1 MSLNSAMLAGV
12 SGLAANST
20 ALAAISQNIANVNTV
35 GYKRTNAEFQTLV
48 NSQTRAGG
56 SYSAG
61 GVTANARSFI
71 SQEGQLQRTTEST
84 DLAINGQG
92 FFVTTTQA
100 EGVGATDTRLF
111 TRAGAFRV
119 DDLGYLKNSA
129 GLYLQGWPVDSN
141 GEIATDPSDLSRLR
155 SINIGSVGGTAEP
168 TTRVQINANLRSTQ
182 DVSSAA
188 AANTYRNV
196 EANFTAPA
204 TSGSVHDISVSYER
218 AGYNA
223 GTGVTTYNVTLKTG
237 ISRIEGVASYNAAGA
252 LTGFVPNNATS
263 ANGTATATA
272 TAVTI
277 TPTSNGAPGTPF
289 EIDFSKLSMA
299 TDGIAK
305 TKYDPTVNSMA
316 MYNSDDDNPVGVK
329 PDFKMNIP
337 VSDSKGGQRNL
348 EIRFLK
354 SAEPNQWYAEIVA
367 VPAGDVVTG
376 APYTNGQIK
385 TGMIAFTPSGR
396 LDVETMQSWP
406 AGTGLFDDPTQASLS
421 FLESNPNN
429 TIDPANPADNGL
441 VKWADGLGIAAQTV
455 TLDLNTSAGGLS
467 QLNTASVVQS
477 TVTNGTAF
485 GNLSEITID
494 DGGFVTAIFDN
505 GVKRRI
511 AQVAVATFPSPDSLK
526 EVSGNAYAVS
536 LQSGTFNL
544 KAAGTGGAGTLSSKQ
559 LESSTVDLSA
569 EFTGLITTQRAY
581 SASSKIITTADEML
595 AELINI
601 KR

>member
-61 GVTANARSFI
+61 GVMANARSFI

-84 DLAINGQG
+84 DLSINGQG

-100 EGVGATDTRLF
+100 ENVGATDTRLF

-119 DDLGYLKNSA
+119 DNMGYLKNSA

-182 DVSSAA
+182 DVSAPA
-188 AANTYRNV
+188 GPNTYNNV
-196 EANFTAPA
+196 NDAA
-204 TSGSVHDISVSYER
+204 TPPVAHNMSVGYKRTGTNTYE
-218 AGYNA
+218 
-223 GTGVTTYNVTLKTG
+223 VTLKTG
-237 ISRIEGVASYNAAGA
+237 ITTVTGTATYNAAGA
-252 LTGFVPNNATS
+252 LTGFAPTGGT
-263 ANGTATATA
+263 NGSATATA

-277 TPTSNGAPGTPF
+277 TPTSGTPPVAGTAF
-289 EIDFSKLSMA
+289 AIDFANIGMG

-305 TKYDPTVNSMA
+305 TKYDPSVNSMA
-316 MYNSDDDNPVGVK
+316 MYNADDDNPVGVK

-354 SAEPNQWYAEIVA
+354 SDQPNQWYAEIVS
-367 VPAGDVVTG
+367 VPAEDVITG
-376 APYTNGQIK
+376 APFSNGQIK
-385 TGMIAFTPSGR
+385 TGLIAFTPSGR
-396 LDVETMQSWP
+396 LDVETMQGWP
-406 AGTGLFDDPTQASLS
+406 AGKGLFDDPTQASLD
-421 FLESNPNN
+421 FLASDPTN
-429 TIDPANPADNGL
+429 TIDPADPTDNGK

-494 DGGFVTAIFDN
+494 EGGFVTAIFDN
-505 GVKRRI
+505 GVMRRI

-526 EVSGNAYAVS
+526 EVSGNAYSVS
-536 LQSGTFNL
+536 LESGTFNL
-544 KAAGTGGAGTLSSKQ
+544 KAAGTGGAGTLASQQ

>member
-12 SGLAANST
+12 SGLASNSA

-35 GYKRTNAEFQTLV
+35 GYKRTQGEFQTLV
-48 NSQTRAGG
+48 NSQSKAGG
-56 SYSAG
+56 GYSAG
-61 GVTANARSFI
+61 GVSLSARSFI

-84 DLAINGQG
+84 DLALDGQG
-92 FFVTTTQA
+92 FFVVTDKA
-100 EGVGATDTRLF
+100 EGVAPTDTRLF

-119 DDLGYLKNSA
+119 DNLGYLKNSA

-141 GEIATDPSDLSRLR
+141 GEISTDPSDLSRLR

-182 DVSSAA
+182 EASAAGSATTYSDIEDTANVEHDVSVRYTRTG
-188 AANTYRNV
+188 ANTYDV
-196 EANFTAPA
+196 VIK
-204 TSGSVHDISVSYER
+204 SGTQTI
-218 AGYNA
+218 N
-223 GTGVTTYNVTLKTG
+223 
-237 ISRIEGVASYNAAGA
+237 GVATFDPTTGA
-252 LTGFVPNNATS
+252 LTGLTGLTAN
-263 ANGTATATA
+263 NGTAAVNGGLTQLTFTPATGTAFTVNLA
-272 TAVTI
+272 DIGLSNSNAAV
-277 TPTSNGAPGTPF
+277 S
-289 EIDFSKLSMA
+289 
-299 TDGIAK
+299 
-305 TKYDPTVNSMA
+305 KYDPAVNSMA
-316 MYNSDDDNPVGVK
+316 MYDADDDNPQGVK

-354 SAEPNQWYAEIVA
+354 SDEPNIWYAEIVS
-367 VPAGDVVTG
+367 VPPEDVVTG
-376 APYTNGQIK
+376 APYANGQIK
-385 TGMIAFTPSGR
+385 TGKIAFTPSGR
-396 LDVETMQSWP
+396 LDVETMQNWP
-406 AGTGLFDDPTQASLS
+406 AGTGLFDDPTQATLT
-421 FLESNPNN
+421 FEESDPDEV
-429 TIDPANPADNGL
+429 IDPLNPADNGR

-494 DGGFVTAIFDN
+494 ESGFVTAIFDN
-505 GVKRRI
+505 GVMRRI
-511 AQVAVATFPSPDSLK
+511 AQVAVATFPSPDSLR
-526 EVSGNAYAVS
+526 EVSGNAYSVS

-544 KAAGTGGAGTLSSKQ
+544 KAAGTGGAGFIAAQQ
-559 LESSTVDLSA
+559 LEASTVDLSQ
-569 EFTGLITTQRAY
+569 EFTSLITTQRAY

>member
-12 SGLAANST
+12 SGLAANSA

-35 GYKRTNAEFQTLV
+35 GYKRSQGEFQTLV
-48 NSQTRAGG
+48 NSQTRTGG

-61 GVTANARSFI
+61 GVMSATRSFV
-71 SQEGQLQRTTEST
+71 SQEGQLQRTTENT
-84 DLAINGQG
+84 DLAVSGQG
-92 FFVTTTQA
+92 FFVTTTQ
-100 EGVGATDTRLF
+100 TDTRLF

-119 DDLGYLKNSA
+119 DNLGYLKNSA

-141 GEIATDPSDLSRLR
+141 GDISTDPSDLSRLR
-155 SINIGSVGGTAEP
+155 SINIGQVGGTAEP

-182 DVSSAA
+182 TVSSAA
-188 AANTYRNV
+188 AANRYNGVDDAATPPV
-196 EANFTAPA
+196 E
-204 TSGSVHDISVSYER
+204 HDVDVSYVR
-218 AGYNA
+218 
-223 GTGVTTYNVTLKTG
+223 TGANTYQVTIKTG
-237 ISRIEGVASYNAAGA
+237 ITKITGTATYAAGA
-252 LTGFVPNNATS
+252 LTGFTPTAGS
-263 ANGTATATA
+263 NGSATATA
-272 TAVTI
+272 TALTI
-277 TPTSNGAPGTPF
+277 TPTSGTPPVAGTPF
-289 EIDFSKLSMA
+289 AINFADIGMS
-299 TDGIAK
+299 TDGVAK
-305 TKYDPTVNSMA
+305 TKYDPSANSMA
-316 MYNSDDDNPVGVK
+316 MYNAEDDNPVGVK

-354 SAEPNQWYAEIVA
+354 SAEPNQWYAEVVA
-367 VPAGDVVTG
+367 VPASDVVTG
-376 APYTNGQIK
+376 APYSHGQIK
-385 TGMIAFTPSGR
+385 TGLIAFTPSGR
-396 LDVETMQSWP
+396 LDIETMQAWP
-406 AGTGLFDDPTQASLS
+406 AGKGLFDDPEQASLN
-421 FLESNPNN
+421 FLESDPNN
-429 TIDPANPADNGL
+429 TIDPADPSDNGK

-494 DGGFVTAIFDN
+494 EGGFVTAIFDN
-505 GVKRRI
+505 GVMRRI
-511 AQVAVATFPSPDSLK
+511 AQVAIATFPSPDSLK

-536 LQSGTFNL
+536 LESGTYNL
-544 KAAGTGGAGTLSSKQ
+544 KAAGTGGAGKVAAQQ

>member
-12 SGLAANST
+12 SGLAANSA

-35 GYKRTNAEFQTLV
+35 GYKRTASEFQTLV
-48 NSQTRAGG
+48 NSQTASGG

-61 GVTANARSFI
+61 GVTTNTRSYV
-71 SQEGQLQRTTEST
+71 SQEGQLQRTTSST
-84 DLAINGQG
+84 DLAVNGQG

-100 EGVGATDTRLF
+100 ENVGATDTRLF
-111 TRAGAFRV
+111 TRAGAFTV
-119 DDLGYLKNSA
+119 DKQGYLKNSA

-141 GEIATDPSDLSRLR
+141 GEISTDPSDLSRLR

-168 TTRVQINANLRSTQ
+168 TTRVQINANLRSSQ
-182 DVSSAA
+182 ESSSAA
-188 AANTYRNV
+188 SAQSYKGVSDTATPAVTHDVSVRYTRTGANSHDLV
-196 EANFTAPA
+196 IK
-204 TSGSVHDISVSYER
+204 SGSQKIDASATFDPTTGAITGLTING
-218 AGYNA
+218 ANA
-223 GTGVTTYNVTLKTG
+223 G
-237 ISRIEGVASYNAAGA
+237 S
-252 LTGFVPNNATS
+252 
-263 ANGTATATA
+263 ATA
-272 TAVTI
+272 I
-277 TPTSNGAPGTPF
+277 GTPPTQIQF
-289 EIDFSKLSMA
+289 TPASGAAYTINLS
-299 TDGIAK
+299 DVGLGNENVAK
-305 TKYDPTVNSMA
+305 TKYDPSVNSMA
-316 MYNSDDDNPVGVK
+316 MYNADDDNPVGVK

-354 SAEPNQWYAEIVA
+354 SDEPNIWYAEIVS
-367 VPAGDVVTG
+367 VPASDVIAG
-376 APYTNGQIK
+376 APYANGQIK
-385 TGMIAFTPSGR
+385 TGKIAFTPSGR
-396 LDVETMQSWP
+396 LDVDTMKAWP
-406 AGTGLFDDPTQASLS
+406 AGTGLFDDPTMATLNFGKS
-421 FLESNPNN
+421 
-429 TIDPANPADNGL
+429 DPANLTMPAGE
-441 VKWADGLGIAAQTV
+441 VAWADGLGIAAQAV

-485 GNLSEITID
+485 GNLSEIKID
-494 DGGFVTAIFDN
+494 EGGFVTAIFDN
-505 GVKRRI
+505 GVMRRI
-511 AQVAVATFPSPDSLK
+511 AQVAVATFPSPDSLR

-544 KAAGTGGAGTLSSKQ
+544 KAAGTGGAGEIAAKQ

>member
-12 SGLAANST
+12 SGLAANSA

-35 GYKRTNAEFQTLV
+35 GYKRTASEFQTLV
-48 NSQTRAGG
+48 NSQSASGG

-61 GVTANARSFI
+61 GVTTNTRSFI
-71 SQEGQLQRTTEST
+71 GPEGQLQRTSEST
-84 DLAINGQG
+84 DLAVAGQG
-92 FFVTTTQA
+92 FFVTTTQP
-100 EGVGATDTRLF
+100 EGVAATDTRLF

-119 DDLGYLKNSA
+119 DKLGYLKNSA

-141 GEIATDPSDLSRLR
+141 GDISTDPSDLSRLR

-182 DVSSAA
+182 AVSSPAAPQSYKGIEDTTAPTPGVHDVSVA
-188 AANTYRNV
+188 
-196 EANFTAPA
+196 
-204 TSGSVHDISVSYER
+204 YER
-218 AGYNA
+218 IDANNYA
-223 GTGVTTYNVTLKTG
+223 VTLKTG
-237 ISRIEGVASYNAAGA
+237 ITKITGVATYNAAGA
-252 LTGFVPNNATS
+252 LTGFVPNNPTS
-263 ANGTATATA
+263 ANGSAAATATQI
-272 TAVTI
+272 TI
-277 TPTSNGAPGTPF
+277 TPTSGTPPFAGAPYTMNLADLGLT
-289 EIDFSKLSMA
+289 
-299 TDGIAK
+299 TNNIAK
-305 TKYDPTVNSMA
+305 TKYDPSVNSMA
-316 MYNSDDDNPVGVK
+316 MYDADEDNPLGVK

-354 SAEPNQWYAEIVA
+354 SDQPNQWYAEVVS
-367 VPAGDVVTG
+367 VPAEDVVTG
-376 APYTNGQIK
+376 APYSNGQIK
-385 TGMIAFTPSGR
+385 TGLIAFTPSGR
-396 LDVETMQSWP
+396 LDIDTMKTWP
-406 AGTGLFDDPTQASLS
+406 AGTGLFDDPENATLS
-421 FLESNPNN
+421 FLESNPDN
-429 TIDPANPADNGL
+429 TIDPNDTTDNGKI
-441 VKWADGLGIAAQTV
+441 KWADGLGIAAQTV

-485 GNLSEITID
+485 GNLSDITID
-494 DGGFVTAIFDN
+494 DSGFVTAVFDN
-505 GVKRRI
+505 GVMRRI
-511 AQVAVATFPSPDSLK
+511 AQVAIATFPSPDSLK

-544 KAAGTGGAGTLSSKQ
+544 KAAGTGGAGTIAAQQ

>member
-12 SGLAANST
+12 SGLAANSA

-35 GYKRTNAEFQTLV
+35 GYKRTASEFQTLV
-48 NSQTRAGG
+48 NSQTASGG

-61 GVTANARSFI
+61 GVTTNTRSYV
-71 SQEGQLQRTTEST
+71 SQEGQLQRTTSST
-84 DLAINGQG
+84 DLAVNGQG

-100 EGVGATDTRLF
+100 ENVGATDTRLF
-111 TRAGAFRV
+111 TRAGAFTV
-119 DDLGYLKNSA
+119 DKQGYLKNSA

-141 GEIATDPSDLSRLR
+141 GEISTDPSDLSRLR

-168 TTRVQINANLRSTQ
+168 TTRVQINANLRSSQ
-182 DVSSAA
+182 ESSSAA
-188 AANTYRNV
+188 SAQSYKGVSDTATPAVTHDVSVRYTRTGANSHDLV
-196 EANFTAPA
+196 IK
-204 TSGSVHDISVSYER
+204 SGSQKIDASATFDPTTGAITGLTING
-218 AGYNA
+218 ANA
-223 GTGVTTYNVTLKTG
+223 G
-237 ISRIEGVASYNAAGA
+237 S
-252 LTGFVPNNATS
+252 
-263 ANGTATATA
+263 ATA
-272 TAVTI
+272 I
-277 TPTSNGAPGTPF
+277 GTPPTQIQF
-289 EIDFSKLSMA
+289 TPASGAAYTINLS
-299 TDGIAK
+299 DVGLGNENVAK
-305 TKYDPTVNSMA
+305 TKYDPSVNSMA
-316 MYNSDDDNPVGVK
+316 MYNADDDNPVGVK

-348 EIRFLK
+348 ELRFLK
-354 SAEPNQWYAEIVA
+354 SDEPNIWYAEIVS
-367 VPAGDVVTG
+367 VPASDVIAG
-376 APYTNGQIK
+376 APYANGQIK
-385 TGMIAFTPSGR
+385 TGKIAFTPSGR
-396 LDVETMQSWP
+396 LDVDTMKAWP
-406 AGTGLFDDPTQASLS
+406 AGTGLFDDPTMATLNFGKS
-421 FLESNPNN
+421 
-429 TIDPANPADNGL
+429 DPANLTMPAGQ
-441 VKWADGLGIAAQTV
+441 VAWADGLGIAAQAV

-485 GNLSEITID
+485 GNLSEIKID
-494 DGGFVTAIFDN
+494 EGGFVTAIFDN
-505 GVKRRI
+505 GVMRRI
-511 AQVAVATFPSPDSLK
+511 AQVAVATFPSPDSLR

-544 KAAGTGGAGTLSSKQ
+544 KAAGTGGAGEIAAKQ